1 MIINITRKTAIK
13 EVQRKFNIAFPFLK
27 IEFHDQ
33 SSDKKGEDEN
43 WYEPGTKLFEVAGK
57 KQSGWVILQTGYTS
71 LEFQQLFIERFGL
84 YASIFRKEND
94 HWIEISDTD
103 INTLEELNRVGRR
116 FIEKNRDRFWR
127 EREVLL

>member
-33 SSDKKGEDEN
+33 SSGKKGEAEN
-43 WYEPGTKLFEVAGK
+43 CYAPNLKLFEVAGI
-57 KQSGWVILQTGYTS
+57 KQPGWVILQTGHTA
-71 LEFQQLFIERFGL
+71 LQLQELFKDRFGF

-94 HWIEISDTD
+94 RWIEVSYTD
-103 INTLEELNRVGRR
+103 VTTLEELNRIGRKS
-116 FIEKNRDRFWR
+116 IEKNRDPYWR